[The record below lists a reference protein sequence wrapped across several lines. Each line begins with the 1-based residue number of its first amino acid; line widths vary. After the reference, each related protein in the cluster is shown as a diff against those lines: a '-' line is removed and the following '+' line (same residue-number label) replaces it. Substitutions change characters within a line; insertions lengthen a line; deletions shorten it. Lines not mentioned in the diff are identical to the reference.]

1 MSDSLTCLEL
11 HAAILGV
18 AACQKVRRVAAA
30 AVGGAVAR
38 ATAVPAGIVECLPDL
53 PAFLASL
60 SPHGASPPAGPDPDA
75 ASTRTASEIAVGHSS
90 ESKGQTWPQS
100 WSLWERQIDAAGM
113 VRWLKARYP
122 AKTAA
127 CVAADLNVPLDTVTK
142 WLARENLPNGRTLV
156 LMICV
161 YGPEFLAALL
171 RDPPDWLDLAA
182 NEADQARLMAQ
193 LATLRAELDRREA
206 EAPRRGWWF
215 GRAAEGAP

>member
-1 MSDSLTCLEL
+1 MTEPLTCLEL

-18 AACQKVRRVAAA
+18 AAYQKVRGVAAA
-30 AVGGAVAR
+30 ALDGVVAH
-38 ATAVPAGIVECLPDL
+38 AAVPAGIVEWLPDL
-53 PAFLASL
+53 PAFLSGPF
-60 SPHGASPPAGPDPDA
+60 SPGASPPAGPDPDA
-75 ASTRTASEIAVGHSS
+75 ASTQTASEIAVGHSS
-90 ESKGQTWPQS
+90 ESTGQTWPQS

-182 NEADQARLMAQ
+182 SEADQARLMAQ

-206 EAPRRGWWF
+206 EAPRRRWWF
-215 GRAAEGAP
+215 GGAAEGAP

>member
-1 MSDSLTCLEL
+1 MTEPLTCLEL

-30 AVGGAVAR
+30 VVGGTVTR
-38 ATAVPAGIVECLPDL
+38 AAGVPAGIVECLPDL

-60 SPHGASPPAGPDPDA
+60 SPHGASPPAGPAPDT
-75 ASTRTASEIAVGHSS
+75 ASTQTASEIAVGHSS
-90 ESKGQTWPQS
+90 ESTGQTWPQS

-171 RDPPDWLDLAA
+171 RDPPNWLDLAA

-215 GRAAEGAP
+215 GRTAEGAP